1 MGETNETQKEEEREI
16 NNIKN
21 KNGLIDYEK
30 LMRKIGFK
38 ERDIN
43 SELVKK
49 HFFTYDLGN
58 VLKTF
63 KKSKNNSE
71 RNKIQVSMIKNRLR
85 DLKEKIT
92 DMSEEEKKIEKPN
105 EIVDIVENIL
115 EFNRQQQGQDLKIL
129 TPNQMLSRLPV
140 TLAQLKAENNSEKL
154 KN

>member
-1 MGETNETQKEEEREI
+1 MGETNEIQKEEEREI

-21 KNGLIDYEK
+21 KNGLVDYEK

>member
-1 MGETNETQKEEEREI
+1 MGETNEIQKEEEREI

-129 TPNQMLSRLPV
+129 TPNEMLSRLPV

>member
-1 MGETNETQKEEEREI
+1 MGETNEIQKEEEREI

-21 KNGLIDYEK
+21 KNGLIHSEK

-115 EFNRQQQGQDLKIL
+115 EFNKQQQGQGLKIL
-129 TPNQMLSRLPV
+129 TSNQILSRLPV
-140 TLAQLKAENNSEKL
+140 TLAQLKAGNNSEKL

>member
-1 MGETNETQKEEEREI
+1 
-16 NNIKN
+16 
-21 KNGLIDYEK
+21 
-30 LMRKIGFK
+30 MRKIGFK

-49 HFFTYDLGN
+49 HFFTYDVGN
-58 VLKTF
+58 VLKIF

-71 RNKIQVSMIKNRLR
+71 RNKVQVSMIKNRLR

-92 DMSEEEKKIEKPN
+92 DMSEEEKQIEKPN

-115 EFNRQQQGQDLKIL
+115 EFNKQQQGQGLKIL
-129 TPNQMLSRLPV
+129 TSNQILSRLPV
-140 TLAQLKAENNSEKL
+140 TLAQLKAGNNSEKL

>member
-1 MGETNETQKEEEREI
+1 MGETKEIQKEEEREI

>member
-1 MGETNETQKEEEREI
+1 MRCKKEEEREI

-105 EIVDIVENIL
+105 EIVDIVGNIL

>member
-1 MGETNETQKEEEREI
+1 MRCKKEEEREI

-92 DMSEEEKKIEKPN
+92 DMSEEEKKSK
-105 EIVDIVENIL
+105 
-115 EFNRQQQGQDLKIL
+115 
-129 TPNQMLSRLPV
+129 NQM
-140 TLAQLKAENNSEKL
+140 K
-154 KN
+154 

>member
-1 MGETNETQKEEEREI
+1 MQKEEEREI

-85 DLKEKIT
+85 DLKEKIA

>member
-1 MGETNETQKEEEREI
+1 MRETNEIQKEEEREI

>member
-1 MGETNETQKEEEREI
+1 MGETNEIQREEEREI

>member
-1 MGETNETQKEEEREI
+1 MGETNEIQKEEEREI

-49 HFFTYDLGN
+49 HFFTYDLRN

>member
-1 MGETNETQKEEEREI
+1 MGETNEIQKEEEREI

-21 KNGLIDYEK
+21 KNGLIHSEK

-129 TPNQMLSRLPV
+129 TPNEMLSRLPV

>member
-1 MGETNETQKEEEREI
+1 MGETNEIQKEEEREI

-115 EFNRQQQGQDLKIL
+115 EFNSQPQGHGLKIL
-129 TPNQMLSRLPV
+129 TPYQMTATGLEPR
-140 TLAQLKAENNSEKL
+140 TT
-154 KN
+154 

>member
-1 MGETNETQKEEEREI
+1 MGETNEIQKEEEREI

>member
-1 MGETNETQKEEEREI
+1 MRCKKEEEREI

-129 TPNQMLSRLPV
+129 TPNQMLSRFPV